1 VLGLINALQIF
12 ATIMMVVQLTI
23 IGYGRDKFKVDE
35 LINSLP
41 VQVSNK
47 ITVLDEV
54 PYSKIN
60 EYIENVA
67 FVGIRNDHFR
77 CCNLNKMIIVPAAYQ
92 NSNLTT
98 AFS

>member
-12 ATIMMVVQLTI
+12 ATIMMVVVLTI

-54 PYSKIN
+54 PYSN
-60 EYIENVA
+60 
-67 FVGIRNDHFR
+67 
-77 CCNLNKMIIVPAAYQ
+77 
-92 NSNLTT
+92 
-98 AFS
+98 